1 MSSKIIRDGA
11 LASQPMDW
19 QKVRPS
25 APVRAVAAMGVE
37 ESPQAQI
44 EALLAQKEHECH
56 SRIQQARQAALQ
68 EAEAAHRQEHH
79 TRLQQLYLKLAQ
91 SAEDIASLRDRCR
104 REAEQ
109 DLVRLSL
116 SIARKLLHREVAT
129 DPEAMLGLVKAILQK
144 IDCREVHQL
153 RVHPQCVEALSKFL
167 NRGETK
173 RLEVVPDDGL
183 ELGAA
188 IFETSRGVLDA
199 SIDTQ
204 LREIERGFL
213 QRVGGGR

>member
-1 MSSKIIRDGA
+1 MAAVGA
-11 LASQPMDW
+11 
-19 QKVRPS
+19 
-25 APVRAVAAMGVE
+25 E
-37 ESPQAQI
+37 ESQQAQL
-44 EALLAQKEHECH
+44 EAILAQKEHECQL
-56 SRIQQARQAALQ
+56 RIQQARQAALQ
-68 EAEAAHRQEHH
+68 EAETAHRQEHQA
-79 TRLQQLYLKLAQ
+79 RLQQLYAKLAH
-91 SAEDIASLRDRCR
+91 SAEEIASLRDRCR
-104 REAEQ
+104 RDAEQ

-144 IDCREVHQL
+144 IDSREVHEL
-153 RVHPQCVEALSKFL
+153 RVHPQCAEALSRLL
-167 NRGETK
+167 NQGGETK
-173 RLEVVPDDGL
+173 RLKIVPDDGL

-213 QRVGGGR
+213 QRVGGAR